1 MIRSLLRRLAALLCV
16 LPVCPAI
23 AQVPVDLELVL
34 AIDVSGSVD
43 PIEAALQREGYVAGL
58 TNPQVIHA
66 IRSGPMGRI
75 AVIYLEWAGDQYQR
89 IVADWSVIEDE
100 RSAITFTSRVAE
112 APFVTGRWT
121 SISAAI
127 DYSVAQFPRNP
138 NQGIRKVIDV
148 SGDGY
153 NNSGRSVTLAR
164 DEAVALGITINGLPI
179 LNDRPNPMG
188 AGPAPADLDVYFETY
203 VIGGPGAFMVAAKD
217 FTTFGEAILRKL
229 LLEIAGDTPQTR
241 LAAITAE

>member
-1 MIRSLLRRLAALLCV
+1 MIQSLLRRLAALVCL
-16 LPVCPAI
+16 LPVCPAV
-23 AQVPVDLELVL
+23 AQIPVDLELVL

-43 PIEAALQREGYVAGL
+43 PIEAALQREGYVSAL
-58 TNPQVIHA
+58 TNPQVIQA

-75 AVIYLEWAGDQYQR
+75 AVIYLEWAGDQHQR
-89 IVADWSVIEDE
+89 VVADWSIIEDE
-100 RSAITFTSRVAE
+100 RSAILFTSRVAE

-138 NQGIRKVIDV
+138 NEGVRKVIDV

-164 DEAVALGITINGLPI
+164 DEAIALGITINGLPI

-203 VIGGPGAFMVAAKD
+203 VIGGPGAFMIPAKD

-241 LAAITAE
+241 LAAMSPE